1 MSNRPDKNSI
11 ERKEKQ
17 HDRQDGNAPVSE
29 GGNPS
34 PSGQDEPRNEDIAKR
49 TV

>member
-1 MSNRPDKNSI
+1 MTPDKTDL
-11 ERKEKQ
+11 EREEKQ
-17 HDRQDGNAPVSE
+17 RDRTDGKSPVKQ

-34 PSGQDEPRNEDIAKR
+34 PSGQDEPRNTEISKR